1 MTEGGCQ
8 VGSNQ
13 NTATARD
20 AEFAAFVLSAQRR
33 LQRAAFLVC
42 GDWHRAE
49 DIVQTALAQVYAR
62 WEQIRREDGPEGY
75 AHRAVVNAAIDERR
89 RPWRRERA
97 TDVLPERAAPA
108 DEDGITPVVLAALA
122 ALPRRQRAVVVLR
135 YVEDLDVEQ
144 TAAMLG
150 ISTGT
155 VKSQAAK
162 GLTSLRTRLN
172 GVPADA
178 RAGDFA

>member
-1 MTEGGCQ
+1 
-8 VGSNQ
+8 
-13 NTATARD
+13 
-20 AEFAAFVLSAQRR
+20 
-33 LQRAAFLVC
+33 VC

-62 WEQIRREDGPEGY
+62 WDRIRREDGPQGY

-89 RPWRRERA
+89 RPWRREHA
-97 TDVLPERAAPA
+97 TEFLPDRGAPA
-108 DEDGITPVVLAALA
+108 DDGITPGVLEALA
-122 ALPRRQRAVVVLR
+122 TLPRRQRAVVVLR

-144 TAAMLG
+144 TAALLG

-155 VKSQAAK
+155 VKSQASK
-162 GLTSLRTRLN
+162 GLASLRAHLN

-178 RAGDFA
+178 MGESA

>member
-1 MTEGGCQ
+1 M
-8 VGSNQ
+8 GSERN
-13 NTATARD
+13 AE
-20 AEFAAFVLSAQRR
+20 AEFAAFVLSTQRR
-33 LQRAAFLVC
+33 LRRVAYLVC

-62 WEQIRREDGPEGY
+62 WDRIRREDGPEGY

-97 TDVLPERAAPA
+97 TDALPDRAAPP
-108 DEDGITPVVLAALA
+108 DDDGITPAVLAALA
-122 ALPRRQRAVVVLR
+122 TLPRRQRAVVVLR

-144 TAAMLG
+144 TAALLG

-162 GLTSLRTRLN
+162 GLASLRAHLS

-178 RAGDFA
+178 RTGE